1 MQDASR
7 ETPDRLLSE
16 SKRSWRNTFIREGEQ
31 NTLQPNL
38 LAHCLITGGTLV
50 LILITFVGLRGFA
63 NVKAN
68 EWLKAPA
75 IKQEV
80 LVPEQGATQ
89 LTPVQTRL
97 QGQLTEIESRIE
109 RHTAVMIYFYQQYFI
124 SLSLASGLGLIAAF
138 CLFFISRDGWQ
149 KANNALINVF
159 MVTSSAALLYNQLP
173 ALFKQDINLSAN
185 RDLYLQYAALQNK
198 VLSYQA
204 TGGTTGINLDRPD
217 EFVDNVKPSLF
228 IHEVDRKLAQLN
240 QIPIEFDAAQI
251 IKIPDFREIDSQTG
265 LPVRPPSPSPKS
277 QVKTEV
283 TP

>member
-1 MQDASR
+1 MTDKSI
-7 ETPDRLLSE
+7 SE
-16 SKRSWRNTFIREGEQ
+16 SKRSWRDTFIRNGEQ
-31 NTLQPNL
+31 DTLQPNF
-38 LAHCLITGGTLV
+38 LAHCLIAGSTLV
-50 LILITFVGLRGFA
+50 LILSTFLMLRGFA
-63 NVKAN
+63 HAKASK
-68 EWLKAPA
+68 WLKAPE
-75 IKQEV
+75 IRQEV
-80 LVPEQGATQ
+80 AVAKQGTTQ
-89 LTPVQTRL
+89 LTPVEIRL

-124 SLSLASGLGLIAAF
+124 SLSMASGLGLIAAF

-173 ALFKQDINLSAN
+173 ALFKQDINLAAN
-185 RDLYLQYAALQNK
+185 RDLYLQYIALQNK

-204 TGGTTGINLDRPD
+204 TGGTTGINPERPD

-228 IHEVDRKLAQLN
+228 IHEVDRKLTQLN

-265 LPVRPPSPSPKS
+265 LPIRPPSPSPKP
-277 QVKTEV
+277 QVKTET